1 MRTGRDLFERA
12 MRLLQYTDDHGRLDG
27 AQDAALFKRGLSLVN
42 QIYSDLWFCERGN
55 QPFCELT
62 TLEQPLALSSRCL
75 HDVAPYGVAMLLAQ
89 TESDG
94 DSQQLMA
101 SLYNQKR
108 AALYRPLRRQDV
120 LPCGRD
126 GGWL

>member
-1 MRTGRDLFERA
+1 MRTGRDVWERA
-12 MRLLQYTDDHGRLDG
+12 MRLLNYTDGGGRLDG
-27 AQDAALFKRGLSLVN
+27 MQYAELFKRALPLVN
-42 QIYSDLWFCERGN
+42 QIYGDLWFCERGDG
-55 QPFCELT
+55 FCELT
-62 TLEQPLALSSRCL
+62 ALDQPLHLPQRCL

-94 DSQQLMA
+94 DGQQLMA

-108 AALYRPLRRQDV
+108 SSMQRTACRRDV
-120 LPCGRD
+120 LPVGGD

>member
-1 MRTGRDLFERA
+1 MRTGRDVWERA
-12 MRLLQYTDDHGRLDG
+12 LRLLNYTDGGGRLDG
-27 AQDAALFKRGLSLVN
+27 AQYAELFKRALPLVN
-42 QIYSDLWFCERGN
+42 QIYSDLWFCEREEA
-55 QPFCELT
+55 FCELT
-62 TLEQPLALSSRCL
+62 TLEQPLRLSPRCV

-89 TESDG
+89 SESDG

-108 AALYRPLRRQDV
+108 SSLHRTACRRDV
-120 LPCGRD
+120 LPVGGD